1 VTVALKDRYTA
12 EEAEALSRGLP
23 AATSDDV
30 SITRDGVRIDSK
42 EKLLALIAQHAEW
55 LAAEQ
60 ATTAR

>member
-1 VTVALKDRYTA
+1 MTVALKDRYTA
-12 EEAEALSRGLP
+12 EEAEDLVAASP
-23 AATSDDV
+23 SATSDDV

-42 EKLLALIAQHAEW
+42 EKLLALIARHAEW